1 MVPTGATVIDADYGM
16 MHRIAIWGGTWFR
29 DSDVERLAPSRV
41 VNEIMWNRMG
51 APDLRQHPTVTLDG
65 PDPVTAVVIGVT
77 PSPSFET

>member
-16 MHRIAIWGGTWFR
+16 MHRIASWGGTWFR
-29 DSDVERLAPSRV
+29 DSDVGRLAPSRV